1 MIDNIDLTEKQINYL
16 TAETKYLS
24 ANATNG
30 TGYLPAY
37 PKSRN
42 GFFYLIIKYLD
53 LSESQINTFK
63 RIAQRSRTQY
73 LISVNDNRLE
83 LRFYATFDKLPKKLQ

>member
-1 MIDNIDLTEKQINYL
+1 MDNIDLTEKQIKYL
-16 TAETKYLS
+16 EEETKFFS

-30 TGYLPAY
+30 SGYLPAD

-42 GFFYLIIKYLD
+42 GFYYLIIKYLT

-63 RIAQRSRTQY
+63 RIAQKSRTQY
-73 LISVNDNRLE
+73 LFSVNNNRLE
-83 LRFYATFDKLPKKLQ
+83 LRFYATFGELPKTLK